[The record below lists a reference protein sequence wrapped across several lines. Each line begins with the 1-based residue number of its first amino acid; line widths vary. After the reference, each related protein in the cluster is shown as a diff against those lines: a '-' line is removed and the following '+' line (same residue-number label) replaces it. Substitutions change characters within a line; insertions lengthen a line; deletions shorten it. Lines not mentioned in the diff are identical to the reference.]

1 MYFIIAAG
9 VILLDQGFKQIALFS
24 LAQNQTMPIIKGILN
39 LSLTYNY
46 GAAFSILQ
54 NKQII
59 LIPITLIVSGIIIY
73 LMIKNRKVGHWS
85 LMLSFA
91 LILGGGIGNLIDRI
105 RLGYV
110 IDYLEF
116 KFIHFPVFN
125 VADMSVVCGSALIMI
140 YILFLET
147 KVQKTKAGSYDR

>member
-1 MYFIIAAG
+1 MYFVITVLIIIGDQATKQMALSG
-9 VILLDQGFKQIALFS
+9 LVLNHSSPIIQGF
-24 LAQNQTMPIIKGILN
+24 LN

-54 NKQII
+54 NRQGI
-59 LIPITLIVSGIIIY
+59 LIPITLIVSGIILY
-73 LMIKNRKVGHWS
+73 YMIRNKKTGHWS
-85 LMLSFA
+85 LMLSLA

-116 KFIHFPVFN
+116 KFVQFPVFN
-125 VADMSVVCGSALIMI
+125 VADMSVVCGSALLVI
-140 YILFLET
+140 YILFIEA
-147 KVQKTKAGSYDR
+147 KVQKTMAGSYDK

>member
-1 MYFIIAAG
+1 MYFILTVLI
-9 VILLDQGFKQIALFS
+9 IILDQATKQIALSGLVLNHSSSIVQGF
-24 LAQNQTMPIIKGILN
+24 LN

-54 NKQII
+54 NRQAI
-59 LIPITLIVSGIIIY
+59 LIPITLIVSGIILY
-73 LMIKNRKVGHWS
+73 FMIKNRKAGHWT

-116 KFIHFPVFN
+116 KFIQFPVFN
-125 VADMSVVCGSALIMI
+125 VADMSVVCGSALLVI
-140 YILFLET
+140 YILFIET
-147 KVQKTKAGSYDR
+147 KVQKAMAGSYDK

>member
-1 MYFIIAAG
+1 MYFIFAVLI
-9 VILLDQGFKQIALFS
+9 IILDQVTKQIALS
-24 LAQNQTMPIIKGILN
+24 GLVLNHSSPIVQGFLN

-54 NKQII
+54 NRQAI
-59 LIPITLIVSGIIIY
+59 LIPITLIVSGIILY
-73 LMIKNRKVGHWS
+73 FMIKTKKTGHWT

-91 LILGGGIGNLIDRI
+91 LILGGGIGTLIDRI

-116 KFIHFPVFN
+116 KFIQFPVFN
-125 VADMSVVCGSALIMI
+125 VADMSVVCGSALLVI
-140 YILFLET
+140 YVLFIET
-147 KVQKTKAGSYDR
+147 KVQKAMAESDDK